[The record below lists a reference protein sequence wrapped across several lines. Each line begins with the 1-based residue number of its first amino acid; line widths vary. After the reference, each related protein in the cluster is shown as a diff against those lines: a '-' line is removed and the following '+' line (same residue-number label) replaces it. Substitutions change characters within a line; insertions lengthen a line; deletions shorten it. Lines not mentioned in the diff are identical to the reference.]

1 MLRFLALIILVCPF
15 NIYADIFLSSPN
27 ISLNSQDQ
35 RVIELQIQNDNIK
48 DGDVVL
54 YEYKTPN
61 LINEN
66 DIAYTLIENFENY
79 QTFKIILSESY
90 QEDYF
95 SFKIQIKDSYT
106 KDIFIFLPSKL
117 RNFYQEPV
125 RDKFKQNSNVNTS
138 EQISIKE
145 NEEQASEGE
154 KVPEVFKGSD
164 ITTVWSMAKKIKGSN
179 DNISIYQIMW
189 SIYLGNK
196 EAFINDNINLI
207 RKDID
212 ISVPTINEIENI
224 SYQFAKDS
232 ILNMN
237 DTFTKG
243 FSSATKSL
251 LVLTAPTIIVEAD
264 QDKKIDQPEKDL
276 SIVSFDETSDPEDF
290 IKENTK
296 EISLGIESNAVKEL
310 LDQVEESEAKKNISF
325 EIFDLI
331 FISLISLAS
340 GALLALIF
348 IQLRNIK
355 NLKNQE
361 YDFEEAKDDDSMLSG
376 LPQGLSIENN
386 RDQQQLDLA
395 LTYFEMD
402 DKNNAKKILSSILQ
416 NSDNDEIKNQANN
429 ILNKINQQ

>member
-1 MLRFLALIILVCPF
+1 M
-15 NIYADIFLSSPN
+15 
-27 ISLNSQDQ
+27 
-35 RVIELQIQNDNIK
+35 
-48 DGDVVL
+48 
-54 YEYKTPN
+54 
-61 LINEN
+61 
-66 DIAYTLIENFENY
+66 
-79 QTFKIILSESY
+79 
-90 QEDYF
+90 
-95 SFKIQIKDSYT
+95 
-106 KDIFIFLPSKL
+106 

-125 RDKFKQNSNVNTS
+125 REKVKPNSNVNKS

-145 NEEQASEGE
+145 NEEQTSEGE
-154 KVPEVFKGSD
+154 KSPEVFKGSD
-164 ITTVWSMAKKIKGSN
+164 ITTVWSMAKKIKGAN

-237 DTFTKG
+237 DTFAKG

-251 LVLTAPTIIVEAD
+251 LVLTAPTIVVEAD

-310 LDQVEESEAKKNISF
+310 LDQVEESESKNNSSF

-386 RDQQQLDLA
+386 RDQQQLDLGV
-395 LTYFEMD
+395 TYFEMD
-402 DKNNAKKILSSILQ
+402 DKDNAKKILSSILK

>member
-1 MLRFLALIILVCPF
+1 MLRFLALFILVYPF
-15 NIYADIFLSSPN
+15 NIYADIFLSSPK
-27 ISLNSQDQ
+27 ISLNPQDQ
-35 RVIELQIQNDNIK
+35 RVIELKIQNDNIQ

-54 YEYKTPN
+54 YEYKTQN

-79 QTFKIILSESY
+79 QTFKIILSETY

-117 RNFYQEPV
+117 RNFYQEPLREKV
-125 RDKFKQNSNVNTS
+125 KPNSNVNKS

-154 KVPEVFKGSD
+154 KSPEVFKGSD
-164 ITTVWSMAKKIKGSN
+164 ITTVWSMAKKIKGAN

-237 DTFTKG
+237 DTFAKG

-251 LVLTAPTIIVEAD
+251 LVLTAPKIIVEAD

-310 LDQVEESEAKKNISF
+310 LDQVEESEPKNNSSF

-395 LTYFEMD
+395 VTYFEMD
-402 DKNNAKKILSSILQ
+402 DKDNAKKILSSILK
-416 NSDNDEIKNQANN
+416 NSDNNEIKNQANN
-429 ILNKINQQ
+429 ILNKIDQQ

>member
-1 MLRFLALIILVCPF
+1 
-15 NIYADIFLSSPN
+15 
-27 ISLNSQDQ
+27 
-35 RVIELQIQNDNIK
+35 
-48 DGDVVL
+48 
-54 YEYKTPN
+54 
-61 LINEN
+61 
-66 DIAYTLIENFENY
+66 
-79 QTFKIILSESY
+79 
-90 QEDYF
+90 
-95 SFKIQIKDSYT
+95 
-106 KDIFIFLPSKL
+106 
-117 RNFYQEPV
+117 
-125 RDKFKQNSNVNTS
+125 
-138 EQISIKE
+138 
-145 NEEQASEGE
+145 
-154 KVPEVFKGSD
+154 
-164 ITTVWSMAKKIKGSN
+164 
-179 DNISIYQIMW
+179 
-189 SIYLGNK
+189 
-196 EAFINDNINLI
+196 
-207 RKDID
+207 
-212 ISVPTINEIENI
+212 
-224 SYQFAKDS
+224 
-232 ILNMN
+232 MN
-237 DTFTKG
+237 DTFAKG

-310 LDQVEESEAKKNISF
+310 LDQVEESEPKNNSSF

-395 LTYFEMD
+395 VTYFEMD
-402 DKNNAKKILSSILQ
+402 DKDNAKKILSSILK

-429 ILNKINQQ
+429 ILNKIDQQ

>member
-15 NIYADIFLSSPN
+15 NIYADIFLSSPK
-27 ISLNSQDQ
+27 ISLNPQDQ
-35 RVIELQIQNDNIK
+35 RVIELKIQNDNIQ

-125 RDKFKQNSNVNTS
+125 REKFKQNSNVNKS
-138 EQISIKE
+138 EQFSIKG
-145 NEEQASEGE
+145 NEELASEGE
-154 KVPEVFKGSD
+154 KFPEVFKGSD
-164 ITTVWSMAKKIKGSN
+164 ITTVWSMANKIKGTN

-237 DTFTKG
+237 DTFAKG

-251 LVLTAPTIIVEAD
+251 LVLTAPTIIVEAN

-310 LDQVEESEAKKNISF
+310 LDQVEESEPKKNNSF

-429 ILNKINQQ
+429 ILNKIDQQ

>member
-15 NIYADIFLSSPN
+15 NIYADIFLSSPK
-27 ISLNSQDQ
+27 IRLNPQDQ
-35 RVIELQIQNDNIK
+35 RVIELKIQNDNIQ

-54 YEYKTPN
+54 YEYKTQN

-125 RDKFKQNSNVNTS
+125 REKVKPNSNVNKS

-154 KVPEVFKGSD
+154 KSPEVFKGSD
-164 ITTVWSMAKKIKGSN
+164 ITTVWSMAKKIKGAN

-237 DTFTKG
+237 DTFAKG

-310 LDQVEESEAKKNISF
+310 LDQVEESEPKKNNSF

-395 LTYFEMD
+395 VTYFEMD
-402 DKNNAKKILSSILQ
+402 DKDNAKKILSSILK

-429 ILNKINQQ
+429 ILNKIEQQ